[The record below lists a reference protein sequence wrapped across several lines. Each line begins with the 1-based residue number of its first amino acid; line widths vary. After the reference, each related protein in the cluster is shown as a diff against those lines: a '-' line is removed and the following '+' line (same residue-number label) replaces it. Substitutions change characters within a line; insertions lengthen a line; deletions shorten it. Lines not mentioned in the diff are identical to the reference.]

1 MSALDIDAVTSHYRA
16 LVRKVPLMAITR
28 EADYKKA
35 VAVLDELLDAG
46 GANER
51 HPLAGLVDALGQI
64 IESYESR
71 AHRLPDASPRDASP
85 RDALLH
91 LMQAHGLKQTDLSAL
106 ASQGAISAILNGKR
120 GISRQ
125 LALKL
130 AERFAVPA
138 GVFVG

>member
-1 MSALDIDAVTSHYRA
+1 MGALDIDAVTGHYRA
-16 LVRKVPLMAITR
+16 LARLVPLKAITR
-28 EADYKKA
+28 EADYRKA

-51 HPLAGLVDALGQI
+51 HPLAGLIDAMGQI
-64 IESYESR
+64 IESYEAR
-71 AHRLPDASPRDASP
+71 AHRLPDASPL
-85 RDALLH
+85 DALLH
-91 LMQAHGLKQTDLSAL
+91 LLQAHGLKQADLSAL

>member
-1 MSALDIDAVTSHYRA
+1 MGALDIDAVTSHYRA
-16 LVRKVPLMAITR
+16 LARMVPLKAITR

-35 VAVLDELLDAG
+35 IAVLDELLDAG

-64 IESYESR
+64 IEGYETR
-71 AHRLPDASPRDASP
+71 AHRLPDASPRDAL
-85 RDALLH
+85 RH
-91 LMQAHGLKQTDLSAL
+91 LMQVHGLKQADLSAL
-106 ASQGAISAILNGKR
+106 ASQGAVSAILNGKR

-125 LALKL
+125 LARKL

-138 GVFVG
+138 GVFIG

>member
-71 AHRLPDASPRDASP
+71 AHRLPDASPRDA
-85 RDALLH
+85 LLH

-106 ASQGAISAILNGKR
+106 ASQGAISATFNGKR